1 MNNVR
6 PRIDLC
12 TGVSHL
18 SLIHRFHLT
27 DQSEYLVSFA
37 ETKHVKC
44 QEFRHDRCLLCSST
58 DRSDFQL
65 LSNVSFKNVIH
76 TNLFWLL
83 RLIRTVLFGK
93 GEGGGVLNTTNVA
106 KLQSGLTLK
115 VNFLMYLEVEFK
127 ISHFILRRDR

>member
-27 DQSEYLVSFA
+27 DQSEYLVSFT
-37 ETKHVKC
+37 ETKHVKR

-65 LSNVSFKNVIH
+65 LSNISFKNVIH

-93 GEGGGVLNTTNVA
+93 GEGGVLNTTNLA
-106 KLQSGLTLK
+106 RLQSGLTPK
-115 VNFLMYLEVEFK
+115 VNFEVFRGR
-127 ISHFILRRDR
+127 I